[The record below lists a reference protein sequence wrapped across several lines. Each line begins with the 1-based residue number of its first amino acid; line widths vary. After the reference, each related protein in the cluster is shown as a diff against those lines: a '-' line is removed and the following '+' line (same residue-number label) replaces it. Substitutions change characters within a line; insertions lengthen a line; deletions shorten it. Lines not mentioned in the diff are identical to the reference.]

1 MGYILSFIYDMF
13 PYILIS
19 IPIIIIVRFIIYK
32 KENKFNLKREI
43 LLLIFIIYMV
53 GLLSQALKMGNKH
66 EINIIPFK
74 IIYDSY
80 KELLDGNIYYLL
92 ISFLAN
98 IIIFIPIGILLPIL
112 YNLKDK
118 HIILIGFCISLFIEI
133 TQLFLN
139 RTTDIDD
146 LILNTLGVI
155 IGLIISKKIKK
166 VIDF

>member
-1 MGYILSFIYDMF
+1 MRYILSFIYDMF

-43 LLLIFIIYMV
+43 LLFIFIIYMV
-53 GLLSQALKMGNKH
+53 GLLSQTLKTGNKH

-133 TQLFLN
+133 IQFFLN

-146 LILNTLGVI
+146 LILNTFGVV